1 MVPDKKFCIL
11 ILSLLV
17 FSSSFLQAQTDTIC
31 EKDVR
36 DILTFLASDKLRG
49 RVNYSKEQWD
59 AADFIA
65 KKFEADGLLPLP
77 GFHYYFQPFA
87 PQSKG
92 TEFKNDL
99 KWNGRKLSHQSYMH
113 FSTSLSSK
121 KKVLTNFR
129 VIRMDSLTDSILV
142 YHWMDTTNVLIWLK
156 KSFNAGDTLI
166 PISVIIPHVSPNNEV
181 LIVAGPDEPKN
192 MELIPNR
199 SFSDEVLY
207 NIVGMLPGKSKADET
222 IVFSAHYDHIDS
234 DPSGN
239 TFGIFNGANDN
250 ASGTTAVLELARY
263 FSMKKDNER
272 TIIFCLFAA
281 EELGLLGS
289 ERFAMQVNPEN
300 IKAVINI
307 EMIGKTTAVG
317 KEKFFITGSR
327 LSDLRNIMN
336 RNLDRANLKTAP
348 EKPDPGNLFQ
358 RSDNYPF
365 YQRGIVAHSIMCS
378 DDNDPCYHQNCDTA
392 EGIDFTNMTFIVK
405 AIAKAC
411 ETLISGEDTP
421 KKL

>member
-1 MVPDKKFCIL
+1 
-11 ILSLLV
+11 
-17 FSSSFLQAQTDTIC
+17 
-31 EKDVR
+31 
-36 DILTFLASDKLRG
+36 
-49 RVNYSKEQWD
+49 
-59 AADFIA
+59 
-65 KKFEADGLLPLP
+65 
-77 GFHYYFQPFA
+77 
-87 PQSKG
+87 
-92 TEFKNDL
+92 
-99 KWNGRKLSHQSYMH
+99 
-113 FSTSLSSK
+113 
-121 KKVLTNFR
+121 
-129 VIRMDSLTDSILV
+129 
-142 YHWMDTTNVLIWLK
+142 
-156 KSFNAGDTLI
+156 
-166 PISVIIPHVSPNNEV
+166 
-181 LIVAGPDEPKN
+181 
-192 MELIPNR
+192 
-199 SFSDEVLY
+199 
-207 NIVGMLPGKSKADET
+207 
-222 IVFSAHYDHIDS
+222 
-234 DPSGN
+234 
-239 TFGIFNGANDN
+239 
-250 ASGTTAVLELARY
+250 
-263 FSMKKDNER
+263 
-272 TIIFCLFAA
+272 
-281 EELGLLGS
+281 
-289 ERFAMQVNPEN
+289 MQVNPEN